1 MSESARR
8 RVMHTH
14 AIRALLLATDDGLT
28 TGELAKQLGVTSSY
42 VHAIL
47 TDTYG
52 FYIDRY
58 ATLSSKTLAPVW
70 ACVVVPPNCPRPT
83 LKEKDRELD

>member
-1 MSESARR
+1 
-8 RVMHTH
+8 MHTH

-28 TGELAKQLGVTSSY
+28 TGELAKSLGVTSSY
-42 VHAIL
+42 VNGIL

-52 FYIDRY
+52 FYIDRW
-58 ATLSSKTLAPVW
+58 ATLPSQTLAPVW

-83 LKEKDRELD
+83 KKEKDDELD

>member
-1 MSESARR
+1 
-8 RVMHTH
+8 MHTH

-83 LKEKDRELD
+83 LKEKNRELD

>member
-1 MSESARR
+1 MY
-8 RVMHTH
+8 VH

-28 TGELAKQLGVTSSY
+28 TGEMAKQLGLTTSY
-42 VHAIL
+42 VNAIL
-47 TDTYG
+47 ADTYG

-58 ATLSSKTLAPVW
+58 ATLPGKTTAPVW

-83 LKEKDRELD
+83 QMEKDDD